1 MRRRETEYQE
11 TVSERGL
18 EPSTTG
24 KASDFQENDKRK
36 QFRRKKKGTNTNFGQ
51 KVFWQFLLSCRNS
64 LIVAL
69 ALFLSEQVS
78 YKDHIGYTLTIRVYD
93 N

>member
-51 KVFWQFLLSCRNS
+51 KVF
-64 LIVAL
+64 
-69 ALFLSEQVS
+69 
-78 YKDHIGYTLTIRVYD
+78 
-93 N
+93 